1 MQTAENLP
9 EITVYPAGQRTG
21 GFICRECRLIRE
33 VPGTR
38 RIFSALWQDQ
48 PVIVKVFSRRF
59 SAYRHVMREWNA
71 LQKLRNLQILRPE
84 PLFYG
89 KTDKGDWAL
98 AAEYIPHAA
107 DVFTLF
113 QTSADRSKRENLLLS
128 VISQLAHLHIHGILQ
143 KDMHLGN
150 FLWADNRI
158 YILDPAQIKFYDQPV
173 TVKKGFAQLAML
185 CVNWPADDEPQMEV
199 FIRKYFAVRG
209 LTTRPWLT
217 ESILRMIR
225 TQRNRILAR
234 SLKKT
239 LRTSKRYLALKT
251 AAFRGMF
258 VKDLFGSRHAAELPS
273 QIDLWM
279 NRGKILKR
287 GNTCFVVSMELND
300 KTVVVKR
307 YNHKGLWH
315 SLRQTIRSSRARRC
329 WLHGHRLNW
338 LNIPTAAPLAFIE
351 KRRGLLLYC
360 SYIINEFV
368 EGQKLDNYMKDV
380 SIPEEQQIQMMGQVE
395 QILQQMELYRIT
407 HGDLKRANIIITNH
421 GPVLIDLDS
430 LKVHRLGF
438 LFGYYRRKDI
448 ARITDS
454 LGG

>member
-1 MQTAENLP
+1 MQTGENLP

-38 RIFSALWQDQ
+38 RIFSAFWQDQ
-48 PVIVKVFSRRF
+48 PVILKVFSRRF

-71 LQKLRNLQILRPE
+71 LHKLRNLQILRPE

-89 KTDKGDWAL
+89 KTDKGDWAIATEFIL
-98 AAEYIPHAA
+98 NSHDA
-107 DVFTLF
+107 FGLF
-113 QTSADRSKRENLLLS
+113 QSSSDKTQRQTLLLS
-128 VISQLAHLHIHGILQ
+128 VVSQLAHLHIHGVLQ

-150 FLWADNRI
+150 FLCADNQI
-158 YILDPAQIKFYDQPV
+158 YILDPAQIKFNDQPV
-173 TVKKGFAQLAML
+173 AVKTGLRQLAML
-185 CVNWPADDEPQMEV
+185 CVNWPANDESQMDS

-225 TQRNRILAR
+225 AERTRILAR

-251 AAFRGMF
+251 KTFRGMF
-258 VKDLFGSRHAAELPS
+258 VKELFDARHAAELPS

-279 NRGKILKR
+279 SRGKILKR
-287 GNTCFVVSMELND
+287 GNTCFVVGLELNG

-307 YNHKGLWH
+307 YNHKGFWH
-315 SLRQTIRSSRARRC
+315 SLRQTIRGSRAKRC

-338 LNIPTAAPLAFIE
+338 LNIPTAPPLAFIE
-351 KRRGLLLYC
+351 KRKGLLLYC
-360 SYIINEFV
+360 SYIINEWV
-368 EGQKLDNYMKDV
+368 EGRKLDDYLRDV
-380 SIPEEQQIQMMGQVE
+380 AIPEEQQIEMMTQVE

-407 HGDLKRANIIITNH
+407 HGDLKRANIFITDH
-421 GPVLIDLDS
+421 GPVMIDLDS

-448 ARITDS
+448 AQITDS